1 MSEDTVSDIEALARL
16 DETSFEFPARLW
28 VRVVCEFAAAYNSCK
43 FEPDDVVE
51 WVGAPCAMIDCFGM
65 LSDEQIRRYIEL
77 GCEVKGLGRGHI
89 KRIKE
94 EVRLNAESS
103 IPIQ

>member
-1 MSEDTVSDIEALARL
+1 MRVQKDLPAAMHGVEAVILAVRHQPYREL
-16 DETSFEFPARLW
+16 D
-28 VRVVCEFAAAYNSCK
+28 
-43 FEPDDVVE
+43 PDDVVE

-103 IPIQ
+103 IPVH